1 MSTFFS
7 HPSKFL
13 IGSLVILPP
22 FVLSLVI
29 ALPYYEAS
37 KQEIVPYHAN
47 YAELAF
53 PTWETQKIPM
63 RRHLLALNSSNNA
76 KKEVERPLPDK
87 TGFGTVKRVPAQ
99 TNSNITPAKKEK
111 DFNINNLDLSGLSP
125 ELAARFESAMNDP
138 ADVNQEKELVWD
150 NDESTIELV
159 KNGAEF
165 MGRLP
170 ALNFQTHNY
179 TSKLSQ
185 RWVKVNGK
193 EVSAGE
199 NITPSV
205 SLLEINPRNVII
217 EFENKKIE
225 VPALYEWKG

>member
-22 FVLSLVI
+22 FALSLVI

-37 KQEIVPYHAN
+37 KQEIVPYHTN

-76 KKEVERPLPDK
+76 KKEVETPLPDK

-99 TNSNITPAKKEK
+99 ANSNITPAKKEK

-125 ELAARFESAMNDP
+125 ELAARFKSAMNDP

-199 NITPSV
+199 KITPSV

>member
-47 YAELAF
+47 YAELVF

-99 TNSNITPAKKEK
+99 ANSNITPAKKEK